1 MNKILTAIII
11 ALIFGAC
18 DSSEKGNTIEKKLS
32 HSLKASENQLQ
43 AKGIVY
49 NDLNGNQTFDKDE
62 AGIEGVFVSNGV
74 EIVQTNSDGEYEI
87 PVSDDAT
94 LFIIKPR
101 DWKTPVNEDNIPQY
115 FYHHK
120 QTASPENF
128 TYKGLASSGQL
139 PEQINFPLEKNQEEN
154 EFKII
159 VFGDPQPYSIEQID
173 FLAEDIVSELIGT
186 EEYKFGMNMG
196 DIVGDNLN
204 LFPIL
209 NQAIGQIGIP
219 WYGVMGNHDVNYMA
233 ATDDL
238 SDDTYQRV
246 YGPSTYAFDYAN
258 VHFIVIDDIIHDDS
272 AGSHHYV
279 GGMRADQLQFLEN
292 YMKLIPKDELVVMSM
307 HIPFD
312 VVGDYFRDADQKK
325 IFELLSEFP
334 NTLSISAHTHFH
346 DNRYFHKESS
356 DWLRDE
362 PHHHYNTGT
371 TSGSWWTGMRNEV
384 DVPHTMMRDGTP
396 NGYSIISF
404 NGSEYRTDWKVAG
417 SPESHKMNIHIERGI
432 EANTTDTTLL
442 SVNFFNGS
450 EMSKLEYRIKG
461 QTDWIPMKRVID
473 YDPYYMII
481 ANRWESLKKIKL
493 KEIWE
498 ADSTL
503 QGNVFTGYYMPKP
516 TKNKHLWQSAI
527 DTKIPLGRHTIEVRA
542 TDRWERTFSDYH
554 PLRVK

>member
-43 AKGIVY
+43 AKGVVY

-74 EIVQTNSDGEYEI
+74 EIVQTNSNGEYEI

-139 PEQINFPLEKNQEEN
+139 PGEINFPLEKNQEEN

-461 QTDWIPMKRVID
+461 QTDWIPMERVID

-542 TDRWERTFSDYH
+542 TDRWGRTFSDYH